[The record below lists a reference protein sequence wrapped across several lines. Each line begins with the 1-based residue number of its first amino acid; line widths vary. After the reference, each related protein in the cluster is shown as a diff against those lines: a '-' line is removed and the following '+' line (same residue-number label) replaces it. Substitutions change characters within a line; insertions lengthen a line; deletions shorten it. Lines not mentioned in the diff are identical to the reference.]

1 MKSALDVVMAWQ
13 LRNPGN
19 TSAEGAIEEVQNS
32 KMHGELTANLVNHLL
47 RLTIRPLF
55 SKSQHPAVTAQGRKV
70 TTKVL
75 PRRFDLEESEE
86 VTKPWKHKESHAIN
100 LLHWVVQSLDE
111 QMVGHNWPLLVPPIL
126 SITDDPDIRFKT
138 QGCSMVEKLLHV
150 APPSLIV
157 KTGLGQVFEEAL
169 MPCFGYLPTLTPE
182 EESIPLLL
190 AVYPALVAL
199 SESACTP
206 TQNTRTT
213 LEDLKEQRIS
223 FLDTIMRRGILAAYS
238 HCPERVKI
246 VEVLLQNLVVLL
258 NELGIESVK
267 HLKYLFIML
276 NDVLGNSFSMAYPP
290 ILLSAVKAM
299 QAVILNGWPRMVAN
313 RAEVL
318 KGLTICW
325 LQIHEINAD
334 SQGLKEVKKEIVTT
348 VQMLRTV
355 VKDDCDFDA
364 DCTALVEADDR
375 LLGLL
380 NPTA

>member
-19 TSAEGAIEEVQNS
+19 ISAEGAIEEVKNS

-55 SKSQHPAVTAQGRKV
+55 SKSQHPAVTAQGRRV

-75 PRRFDLEESEE
+75 PKRFDLEETEE
-86 VTKPWKHKESHAIN
+86 VTKPWKHKETHAIN

-111 QMVGHNWPLLVPPIL
+111 QMIEHNWPLLVPPML

-138 QGCSMVEKLLHV
+138 QGCSMVEKLLNV
-150 APPSLIV
+150 APPILIV

-169 MPCFGYLPTLTPE
+169 MPCLGYLPTLTPE
-182 EESIPLLL
+182 EEAIPLLS
-190 AVYPALVAL
+190 AVYPALIAL
-199 SESACTP
+199 SKSAYNP

-213 LEDLKEQRIS
+213 PEDLKEQRIS

-258 NELGIESVK
+258 DELGIESVK

-276 NDVLGNSFSMAYPP
+276 NDVLGNSFSTAYPP
-290 ILLSAVKAM
+290 ILLSAVKTM

-318 KGLTICW
+318 KGLTISW
-325 LQIHEINAD
+325 VQIQETEAD
-334 SQGLKEVKKEIVTT
+334 SQGLGEVKKEMVTT
-348 VQMLRTV
+348 VQMLRAV
-355 VKDDCDFDA
+355 VKDDCDFEA
-364 DCTALVEADDR
+364 DCTALVEADER
-375 LLGLL
+375 LFGLL
-380 NPTA
+380 KPTL